1 MRGFVLAAGFG
12 TRLKPI
18 TDHIPKALVGVCGK
32 PLLER
37 SIEFFRKN
45 GIETIGVNTHYL
57 AEQLFE
63 YQRSRAIPFELFH
76 EKGAIRGTGGAFH
89 FARGFLGGDDTF
101 FVCNVDI
108 VHSFDL
114 AFHIERFLKSDLACG
129 LLAVKAKG
137 AGSIRY
143 QPDSG
148 LYSGVPADS
157 PPRPGSVPADF
168 IGAAF
173 YRKEFLEVIAPDDFS
188 VVPVWTRA
196 LQQGLK
202 TGVMIVDDCYWRDI
216 GTPLSLAQAH
226 FDILDGAV
234 PLDVPERLVVDGDA
248 RRCMPAGLAGSL
260 YRNIGRYAWV
270 ETETVPDGCR
280 ITSSIVYNGAVLP
293 SGTTVDRKIV
303 TSFGEV
309 AFG

>member
-1 MRGFVLAAGFG
+1 MRGFILAAGLG

-37 SIEFFRKN
+37 SIAFLRKN

-57 AEQLFE
+57 AERLFDF
-63 YQRSRAIPFELFH
+63 QRSSAHPFELFH
-76 EKGAIRGTGGAFH
+76 EKDAIRGTGGAFH

-108 VHSFDL
+108 VYSFNL
-114 AFHIERFLKSDLACG
+114 PFLIERFLKSDLSCG

-137 AGSIRY
+137 QGSIYYR
-143 QPDSG
+143 PDSG
-148 LYSGVPADS
+148 TYTGVPIDG
-157 PPRPGSVPADF
+157 PPLPGSVPADF

-173 YRKEFLEVIAPDDFS
+173 YRKDFLEVIEPDDFS

-196 LQQGLK
+196 LQKGLK
-202 TGVMIVDDCYWRDI
+202 TGVLIVDDCYWRDI
-216 GTPLSLAQAH
+216 GTPASLAQAH
-226 FDILDGAV
+226 FDALEGMV
-234 PLDVPERLVVDGDA
+234 SLDVPERLVVDGDG
-248 RRCMPAGLAGSL
+248 RRCIPAGLAGSL
-260 YRNIGRYAWV
+260 CRNIGRYAWV
-270 ETETVPDGCR
+270 ETETVPDGCH
-280 ITSSIVYNGAVLP
+280 ITKSIVYNGAVLP
-293 SGTTVDRKIV
+293 SGTTVDQKII
-303 TSFGEV
+303 TPFGEV